1 MVKVAVFASGNGSN
15 FENLVLQEKKQK
27 NYEIKMLLTDKKNS
41 YAVKRSENLGIKSYI
56 VELKDFKNKDEYENK
71 IIEILKDEDI
81 DLIVLGGYMKIISP
95 VLLKEYEGKII
106 NIHPS
111 YLPNYQGKD
120 AIERCFLD
128 KNKETGVTIHYVDQ
142 GVDTGKIIY
151 QEKIEIERLESLE
164 SLEKK
169 IHQLEYE
176 IYPKILTRICSG
188 GEIK

>member
-95 VLLKEYEGKII
+95 VLLREYEGKII